1 MMFRPKF
8 QFLFTRNSQNNVVGN
23 SHASIAKLPK
33 VEATPPSRGKIKKQV
48 MSLEAII
55 RMKKMQRAGIIS
67 PDQTFDQDEFDEMVA
82 IQDQRKK
89 NIARAKTKLRTMTTF
104 LAAASPRASKAGIE
118 KEGTAQSKKNMF

>member
-1 MMFRPKF
+1 MMFRSKF
-8 QFLFTRNSQNNVVGN
+8 QFLFTRNSQKNVLGN
-23 SHASIAKLPK
+23 ARASIANLPK
-33 VEATPPSRGKIKKQV
+33 VEATPPSRGKFKKKV

-89 NIARAKTKLRTMTTF
+89 NIARAKTKLRTMTIF

-118 KEGTAQSKKNMF
+118 KEGTAQSKKNML